1 MTRLSYIGTDMFTQY
16 MREEV
21 DAMDE
26 ETFALYLRYHF
37 TICERPDLVGVS
49 HHSLDILQKN
59 V

>member
-1 MTRLSYIGTDMFTQY
+1 MFTQY
-16 MREEV
+16 MCEEV
-21 DAMDE
+21 DVMDE

-37 TICERPDLVGVS
+37 TICERADLVGAS